1 MKFRSLD
8 VIARRPRHV
17 MLACVTMAAVVL
29 VGCLSTWEFR
39 SEGGEVQ
46 IIDADGCPRFVD
58 LDYVAKWGDT
68 LTFKNH
74 FGDDVVLGFPD
85 GTVNAPDEDA
95 SKGGIQVTVK
105 KWKKKRITIADDP
118 AEPDSVSNYE
128 MEVMILDPCQGGAR
142 IIIQPA
148 NS

>member
-1 MKFRSLD
+1 MKFRFLD
-8 VIARRPRHV
+8 VNARHPRHV
-17 MLACVTMAAVVL
+17 VLACVTMAAVVL

-85 GTVNAPDEDA
+85 DTVTAPDEDA
-95 SKGGIQVTVK
+95 SKEGIQVTVK

-118 AEPDSVSNYE
+118 GTRYLLSSGNIHVFQP
-128 MEVMILDPCQGGAR
+128 GAVGR
-142 IIIQPA
+142 R
-148 NS
+148 S